1 MATRYANS
9 CPLSSYQAARF
20 PFPGCCPGWT
30 RSIWHLFFLAKDSAH
45 QGQARSEGLAG
56 AIQSIRTHAAGEE
69 QVQQTLAG
77 TVQSLSRQPRRN
89 LFSKVRDKQ
98 GKGGRGR
105 IRQGSRG
112 AGVCTQV
119 PPSQRVY
126 SILSRLKPLT
136 VTQS

>member
-1 MATRYANS
+1 MAT
-9 CPLSSYQAARF
+9 
-20 PFPGCCPGWT
+20 G
-30 RSIWHLFFLAKDSAH
+30 FLAKDSPH
-45 QGQARSEGLAG
+45 RGQARAEGLAG

-77 TVQSLSRQPRRN
+77 TVQSLSRQSRRN

-98 GKGGRGR
+98 GRGGRGR

-112 AGVCTQV
+112 AGVCAQV

-126 SILSRLKPLT
+126 STLLQLKPLS